1 MTDYP
6 SLISQL
12 TLTEKAGLCSGAD
25 FWTTKAIERCGIPSI
40 LMTDG
45 PHGLRKQITDYDQ
58 LDIKS
63 SEPATCFPPAVTLGS
78 TWNVKLIEAVGR
90 AMGEEALAQG
100 VSVILGPGVN
110 LKRSPLCG
118 RNFEYFAEDPLL
130 GGEMASAM
138 IRGIQSKGVGASLKH
153 FAANNQESDRMVI
166 DARIDERTLRELYL
180 TGFERAVKHAKPW
193 TVMAAYNQVNGIF
206 AGEHPRL
213 LTRILRDEWGFD
225 GVVVSDWGGVNDRVA
240 GLNAGLDL
248 QMPGTHGMHDRQIVQ
263 AVQKGQLS
271 QQVLDDAV
279 QRNLRLIERG
289 IHHRQPKATF
299 DALAHH
305 DLAKRAAMEG
315 MVLLKNARSTLPIAA
330 STRFAVIGELAR
342 SPRYQGA
349 GSSLINPLN
358 LVSMTQAL
366 SQRGLRVPFAS
377 GYRCESPIPDQN
389 LLDEAVALA
398 QQAEVTV
405 AVIGLTDDFESEGFD
420 RTRLDLPESHN
431 ALISA
436 LAKTSTKLV
445 VVLCNGSPVILPWI
459 DQADAVVEA
468 YLGGEA
474 GGEAVWSILFGEEN
488 PSGKLAES
496 FPLDVAHVP
505 CATSFPMGP
514 KVVDYRESLYVGYR
528 YYDTVNAP
536 LLFPFGYGLSYT
548 SFAYH
553 HLRVSRQDIT
563 QPELLVVSV
572 EITNTGT
579 RSGQEVVQLY
589 VHDVKSTVFK
599 PVHELRGFAKI
610 ALKPGETGQVQFT
623 LDDRAFSHYDVQHQ
637 AWLIESGDFELRI
650 GASSRDIRLND
661 VVTVH
666 GDVKSPFS
674 DAFVPEVYLR
684 PLFPPAFDASSFEAL
699 LGRSAEMP
707 ELDRP
712 GTYTLNSRLADIEA
726 SGLGRFVVKQIRQQA
741 AAAAKAG
748 DPRQQAMIDAS
759 IGAMPLRNLI
769 TFGGGKITPFMI
781 TTLVKLLNAGH
792 PRNPQ

>member
-12 TLTEKAGLCSGAD
+12 SLTEKAGLCSGAD

-45 PHGLRKQITDYDQ
+45 PHGLRKQIGATDQ

-78 TWNVKLIEAVGR
+78 TWNVKLIEAVGG

-100 VSVILGPGVN
+100 ISVILGPGAN

-130 GGEMASAM
+130 SGEMASAM
-138 IRGIQSKGVGASLKH
+138 IQGIQSKGVGASLKH
-153 FAANNQESDRMVI
+153 FAANNQESDRMVV
-166 DARIDERTLRELYL
+166 DARIDERALRELYL
-180 TGFERAVKHAKPW
+180 AGFERAVKHAKPW
-193 TVMAAYNQVNGIF
+193 TVMAAYNQVNGTY
-206 AGEHPRL
+206 ACEHARL
-213 LTRILRDEWGFD
+213 LTSILRNEWGFE
-225 GVVVSDWGGVNDRVA
+225 GLVVSDWGGVNDRVE
-240 GLNAGLDL
+240 GLKAGLDL
-248 QMPGTHGMHDRQIVQ
+248 QMPGTHGLHDKQIVQ
-263 AVQKGQLS
+263 AVQKGHLS
-271 QQVLDDAV
+271 QRVLDDAV
-279 QRNLRLIERG
+279 MRNLKLIERG
-289 IHHRQPKATF
+289 ERHRQPKATF
-299 DALAHH
+299 DAGAHH
-305 DLAKRAAMEG
+305 ELAKRAAVEG
-315 MVLLKNARSTLPIAA
+315 IVLLKNGRSTLPITP
-330 STRFAVIGELAR
+330 STKFALIGELAR
-342 SPRYQGA
+342 TPRYQGA

-358 LVSMTQAL
+358 LVSMSQAL
-366 SQRGLRVPFAS
+366 TQRGRSVPFAS

-398 QQAEVTV
+398 KQAEVSV
-405 AVIGLTDDFESEGFD
+405 VVIGLTDDFESEGFD
-420 RTRLDLPESHN
+420 RSRLDLPESHN

-474 GGEAVWSILFGEEN
+474 GGEAIWSILFGEEN

-496 FPLDVAHVP
+496 FPLDLAHVP
-505 CATSFPMGP
+505 CASCFPMGP

-528 YYDTVNAP
+528 YYDTVHAP
-536 LLFPFGYGLSYT
+536 VLFPFGYGLSYT

-553 HLRVSRQDIT
+553 HLQVSRHYIT

-572 EITNTGT
+572 EVTNTGT
-579 RSGQEVVQLY
+579 RAGQDVVQLY
-589 VHDVKSTVFK
+589 VHDVKSSVFK

-610 ALKPGETGQVQFT
+610 SLKPGETGQVQFT
-623 LDDRAFSHYDVQHQ
+623 LDGRAFSHYDVQNQ
-637 AWLIESGDFELRI
+637 AWLIESGDFELRL
-650 GASSRDIRLND
+650 GTSSRDIRLTD
-661 VVTVH
+661 IVTVH
-666 GDVKSPFS
+666 GEVTSPLS
-674 DAFVPEVYLR
+674 DAFSPEVYLR

-699 LGRSAEMP
+699 LGRSAMTP
-707 ELDRP
+707 EIDRP
-712 GTYTLNSRLADIEA
+712 GTYTPNSRLVDIEA
-726 SGLGRFVVKQIRQQA
+726 TGLGRFIVKQIRHQA
-741 AAAAKAG
+741 AAAVEAG
-748 DPRQQAMIDAS
+748 DPRQQAMVDAS

-769 TFGGGKITPFMI
+769 TFGGGKITLVMI
-781 TTLVKLLNAGH
+781 NTLVKLLNAGH
-792 PRNPQ
+792 PRSPQ

>member
-45 PHGLRKQITDYDQ
+45 PHGLRKQITDYNQ

-90 AMGEEALAQG
+90 AMGEEALTQG
-100 VSVILGPGVN
+100 ISVILGPGAN

-130 GGEMASAM
+130 SGEMASAM
-138 IRGIQSKGVGASLKH
+138 ILGIQSKGVGASLKH
-153 FAANNQESDRMVI
+153 FAVNNQESDRMVV
-166 DARIDERTLRELYL
+166 DARVDERALRELYL

-193 TVMAAYNQVNGIF
+193 TVMAAYNQVNGTY

-213 LTRILRDEWGFD
+213 LTSILRNEWGFE
-225 GVVVSDWGGVNDRVA
+225 GLVVSDWGGVNDRVA
-240 GLNAGLDL
+240 GLKAGLDL
-248 QMPGTHGMHDRQIVQ
+248 QMPGTHGFHDQQIVQ
-263 AVQKGQLS
+263 AVQKGHLS
-271 QQVLDDAV
+271 QSVLDNVV
-279 QRNLRLIERG
+279 QRNLQLIERG
-289 IHHRQPKATF
+289 ERYRQPNATF
-299 DALAHH
+299 DASAHH
-305 DLAKRAAMEG
+305 ELAKRAAQEG
-315 MVLLKNARSTLPIAA
+315 IVLLKNIRSALPI
-330 STRFAVIGELAR
+330 STSTKFALIGEMAR
-342 SPRYQGA
+342 TPRYQGA

-366 SQRGLRVPFAS
+366 AQRGLSVPFAP

-389 LLDEAVALA
+389 LMDEAVALA
-398 QQAEVTV
+398 KQAEISVV
-405 AVIGLTDDFESEGFD
+405 VIGLTDDFESEGFD

-436 LAKTSTKLV
+436 LAKTNTKLV

-459 DQADAVVEA
+459 DQADAIVEA

-496 FPLDVAHVP
+496 FPLDLAHVP
-505 CATSFPMGP
+505 CTSSFPMGP

-553 HLRVSRQDIT
+553 HLRVSRHDLT

-572 EITNTGT
+572 EVTNTGT
-579 RSGQEVVQLY
+579 RTGQEVVQLY

-610 ALKPGETGQVQFT
+610 NLKPGETGQVQFT

-637 AWLIESGDFELRI
+637 AWLIESGDFELRVA
-650 GASSRDIRLND
+650 ASSRDIRLTD
-661 VVTVH
+661 IITVH
-666 GDVKSPFS
+666 GDVKSPLS
-674 DAFVPEVYLR
+674 DASSPEVYLR
-684 PLFPPAFDASSFEAL
+684 PLFPPAFDAASFEAV
-699 LGRSAEMP
+699 LGRSAEVP

-712 GTYTLNSRLADIEA
+712 GTFTSNSRLIDIEA
-726 SGLGRFVVKQIRQQA
+726 TGLGRFIVKQIRQQA
-741 AAAAKAG
+741 AAAGEAG
-748 DPRQQAMIDAS
+748 DPRQQAMVDAS
-759 IGAMPLRNLI
+759 IGAMPLRNLV